1 MIGKTIAQFDIF
13 AVWFSKFHPAEKST
27 SPPLLNSGDAEDL
40 PNDPVFSAKGEA
52 TCGGGGWKMLP
63 PTFDWLYP
71 LLELDLGNVA
81 DRNGVDAEDEANG
94 EVVRS

>member
-1 MIGKTIAQFDIF
+1 M
-13 AVWFSKFHPAEKST
+13 WFSKFHPAEKST
-27 SPPLLNSGDAEDL
+27 SPPLLNNGDAEDLL
-40 PNDPVFSAKGEA
+40 PNDPVFSAEGEA
-52 TCGGGGWKMLP
+52 ICGGGGRKMLP

>member
-1 MIGKTIAQFDIF
+1 
-13 AVWFSKFHPAEKST
+13 
-27 SPPLLNSGDAEDL
+27 
-40 PNDPVFSAKGEA
+40 
-52 TCGGGGWKMLP
+52 MLP

-71 LLELDLGNVA
+71 LLKLDLGNVA